1 MNLNKKFK
9 RNKGITLIALVV
21 TIIVLLILAGISIS
35 MLTGQ
40 NGILNRAA
48 EAKSKNGTAQNE
60 DLVKLSTMDAL
71 SQGLGTITDA
81 NLKTALNNHIGEGK
95 YEITGDAT
103 NGWTVTVD
111 GKDYRVEA
119 TGIVNGNGS
128 STGSVNWNK
137 ILEDANKNP
146 ESMKHK
152 EQVKS
157 SFIGIGTDGKPV
169 NMDLWKPTKDGDG
182 WSLMSIMSAYEQEY
196 AYNGGIDD
204 DGKIVGKIPQY
215 IYNGEEGKFT
225 EVTDLTYTFLHCT
238 GLRIAPEIPGS
249 VTSMA
254 STFQDCTGLTTAP
267 EIPNSVTNISSTFSG
282 CTGLTTAP
290 EIPNSVTNM
299 SNTFSG
305 CTGLTTAPEIPNSVT
320 NMPSAFSGCTGLTT
334 APEIPNSVTDMPS
347 AFSGCTGLTTAPEIP
362 NSVTNMIRTFYGC
375 TGLTTAPKIPNSVT
389 RIDYTFS
396 GCTGLTTAPEIP
408 GSVTSMENT
417 FEGCTGLTTAPE
429 IPNSVT
435 NMIRT
440 FDGCTNLTGEITI
453 NANLNSSD
461 VSWCFW
467 GTTKPIQLTGTCPIL
482 SKLAETSS
490 KGNVT
495 VK

>member
-40 NGILNRAA
+40 NGILNRAS
-48 EAKSKNGTAQNE
+48 EAKKLNGIAQNE
-60 DLVKLSTMDAL
+60 ELVKLSAMDAL

-81 NLKTALNNHIGEGK
+81 NLKTALNSNIGEGK

-111 GKDYRVEA
+111 GQDYRVEA
-119 TGIVNGNGS
+119 TG
-128 STGSVNWNK
+128 GSVNWNK

-169 NMDLWKPTKDGDG
+169 NMDLWRTSKKGDG
-182 WSLMSIMSAYEQEY
+182 TWGIFSCESAYAMDY
-196 AYNGGIDD
+196 AYDGGIDD

-215 IYNGEEGKFT
+215 IYSKEEERFV
-225 EVTDLTYTFLHCT
+225 EVTDLSRAFYRCT
-238 GLRIAPEIPGS
+238 GLTTAPEIPSS
-249 VTSMA
+249 VIYMSETFTDCKRLTTAPEIPNSVKDMDY
-254 STFQDCTGLTTAP
+254 TFQWCTGLTTAP
-267 EIPNSVTNISSTFSG
+267 EIPNSVTSIDYTFDGCTGLTTAPEIPNSVTSMSSTFSG

-290 EIPNSVTNM
+290 EIPNSVTSM
-299 SNTFSG
+299 SSTFSG

-320 NMPSAFSGCTGLTT
+320 RMT
-334 APEIPNSVTDMPS
+334 
-347 AFSGCTGLTTAPEIP
+347 
-362 NSVTNMIRTFYGC
+362 RTF
-375 TGLTTAPKIPNSVT
+375 S
-389 RIDYTFS
+389 
-396 GCTGLTTAPEIP
+396 
-408 GSVTSMENT
+408 
-417 FEGCTGLTTAPE
+417 
-429 IPNSVT
+429 
-435 NMIRT
+435 
-440 FDGCTNLTGEITI
+440 GCTNLTGEITI
-453 NANLNSSD
+453 NANLDGSSKW
-461 VSWCFW
+461 VYGSCFD

-482 SKLAETSS
+482 SELAKTSEN
-490 KGNVT
+490 GNVT

>member
-21 TIIVLLILAGISIS
+21 TIIVLLILVGISIS

-40 NGILNRAA
+40 NGILNRAS
-48 EAKSKNGTAQNE
+48 EAKNLNGIAQNE
-60 DLVKLSTMDAL
+60 ELVKLSAMDAL

-81 NLKTALNNHIGEGK
+81 NLKTALNSNIGEGK

-111 GKDYRVEA
+111 GQDYRVEA
-119 TGIVNGNGS
+119 TGGSGNMD
-128 STGSVNWNK
+128 K

-169 NMDLWKPTKDGDG
+169 NMDLWRPSKKGDG
-182 WSLMSIMSAYEQEY
+182 TWGIFSCESAYAYEY
-196 AYNGGIDD
+196 AYDGGIDD

-225 EVTDLTYTFLHCT
+225 EVTDLSNTFYRCT
-238 GLRIAPEIPGS
+238 GLTTAPEIPSSVIYMTATFAECKRLTTAPEIPNSVKKMNTTFAWCTGLTTAPKIPNS
-249 VTSMA
+249 VTSIDY
-254 STFQDCTGLTTAP
+254 TFRGCTGLTTAP
-267 EIPNSVTNISSTFSG
+267 EIPNSVTRMDSTFSECTGLTTAPEIPNSVMNMSSTFSG

-290 EIPNSVTNM
+290 EIPNSVTSM
-299 SNTFSG
+299 SY
-305 CTGLTTAPEIPNSVT
+305 
-320 NMPSAFSGCTGLTT
+320 AFSGCTGLTT
-334 APEIPNSVTDMPS
+334 APEIPNSVTSMHS
-347 AFSGCTGLTTAPEIP
+347 
-362 NSVTNMIRTFYGC
+362 
-375 TGLTTAPKIPNSVT
+375 
-389 RIDYTFS
+389 TFS
-396 GCTGLTTAPEIP
+396 
-408 GSVTSMENT
+408 
-417 FEGCTGLTTAPE
+417 
-429 IPNSVT
+429 
-435 NMIRT
+435 
-440 FDGCTNLTGEITI
+440 GCTNLTGEITI
-453 NANLNSSD
+453 NANLNSSEKWIYED
-461 VSWCFW
+461 CFS
-467 GTTKPIQLTGTCPIL
+467 GTTKPIQLTGTCTIL

-490 KGNVT
+490 NGNVT

>member
-21 TIIVLLILAGISIS
+21 TIIVLLILVGISIS

-40 NGILNRAA
+40 NGILNRAS
-48 EAKSKNGTAQNE
+48 EAKSKNGTAQNG

-81 NLKTALNNHIGEGK
+81 NLKTALNNNIGEGK

-111 GKDYRVEA
+111 GQDYRVEA
-119 TGIVNGNGS
+119 TGIVNENGS

-169 NMDLWKPTKDGDG
+169 NMDLWKPSKKEDGTWG
-182 WSLMSIMSAYEQEY
+182 IFSCESAYAREY
-196 AYNGGIDD
+196 AYDGGIDD

-225 EVTDLTYTFLHCT
+225 EVTDLSDAFY
-238 GLRIAPEIPGS
+238 
-249 VTSMA
+249 
-254 STFQDCTGLTTAP
+254 
-267 EIPNSVTNISSTFSG
+267 G

-290 EIPNSVTNM
+290 EIPSGVIYMTE
-299 SNTFSG
+299 TFAD
-305 CTGLTTAPEIPNSVT
+305 CKR
-320 NMPSAFSGCTGLTT
+320 LTT
-334 APEIPNSVTDMPS
+334 APEIPNSVTDM
-347 AFSGCTGLTTAPEIP
+347 
-362 NSVTNMIRTFYGC
+362 RW
-375 TGLTTAPKIPNSVT
+375 
-389 RIDYTFS
+389 TFS
-396 GCTGLTTAPEIP
+396 
-408 GSVTSMENT
+408 
-417 FEGCTGLTTAPE
+417 
-429 IPNSVT
+429 
-435 NMIRT
+435 R
-440 FDGCTNLTGEITI
+440 CTNLTGEITI
-453 NANLNSSD
+453 NANLTKKWTYEN
-461 VSWCFW
+461 CFW
-467 GTTKPIQLTGTCPIL
+467 DTTKPIQLTGTCPIL
-482 SKLAETSS
+482 SDLAETSS
-490 KGNVT
+490 NGNVT

>member
-40 NGILNRAA
+40 NGILNRAS
-48 EAKSKNGTAQNE
+48 EAKNLNGIAQNGE
-60 DLVKLSTMDAL
+60 LVKLSAMDAL

-81 NLKTALNNHIGEGK
+81 NLKTALNSNIGEGK

-111 GKDYRVEA
+111 GQDYRVEA
-119 TGIVNGNGS
+119 TGGSGNMD
-128 STGSVNWNK
+128 K

-169 NMDLWKPTKDGDG
+169 NMDLWRTSKKEDGTWG
-182 WSLMSIMSAYEQEY
+182 IFSCESAYAYEY
-196 AYNGGIDD
+196 AYDGGIDD

-225 EVTDLTYTFLHCT
+225 EVTDLSNTFYRCT
-238 GLRIAPEIPGS
+238 GLTTAPEIPSS
-249 VTSMA
+249 VIYMTA
-254 STFQDCTGLTTAP
+254 TFAECKRLTTAPEIPNSVKKMNTTFAWCTGLTTAP
-267 EIPNSVTNISSTFSG
+267 EIPNSVTRMDSTFSE

-290 EIPNSVTNM
+290 EIPNSVTRM
-299 SNTFSG
+299 DSTFS
-305 CTGLTTAPEIPNSVT
+305 E
-320 NMPSAFSGCTGLTT
+320 CTGLTT
-334 APEIPNSVTDMPS
+334 APEIPNSVTDMDWT
-347 AFSGCTGLTTAPEIP
+347 FSRCTGLTTAPEIP
-362 NSVTNMIRTFYGC
+362 NSVTSMH
-375 TGLTTAPKIPNSVT
+375 S
-389 RIDYTFS
+389 TFS
-396 GCTGLTTAPEIP
+396 
-408 GSVTSMENT
+408 
-417 FEGCTGLTTAPE
+417 
-429 IPNSVT
+429 
-435 NMIRT
+435 
-440 FDGCTNLTGEITI
+440 GCTNLTGEITI
-453 NANLNSSD
+453 NANLNSSEKWIYED
-461 VSWCFW
+461 CFS
-467 GTTKPIQLTGTCPIL
+467 GTTKPIQLTGTCTIL

-490 KGNVT
+490 NGNVT

>member
-40 NGILNRAA
+40 NGILNRAS
-48 EAKSKNGTAQNE
+48 EAKNLNGIAQNGE
-60 DLVKLSTMDAL
+60 LVKLSAMDAL

-81 NLKTALNNHIGEGK
+81 NLKTALNSNIGEGK

-111 GKDYRVEA
+111 EQDYRVEA

-128 STGSVNWNK
+128 STGSGNWDK

-169 NMDLWKPTKDGDG
+169 NMDLWRTSKKEDGTWG
-182 WSLMSIMSAYEQEY
+182 IFSCESAYAYEY
-196 AYNGGIDD
+196 AYDGGIDD

-225 EVTDLTYTFLHCT
+225 EVTDLSNTFY
-238 GLRIAPEIPGS
+238 R
-249 VTSMA
+249 
-254 STFQDCTGLTTAP
+254 CTGLTTAP
-267 EIPNSVTNISSTFSG
+267 EIPSSVIYMNSTFAECKRLTTAPEIPNSVKEMYSTFIWCKGLTTAPKIPNSVTSMSDTFSGCTGLTTAPKIPNSVTSMSSTFSG

-290 EIPNSVTNM
+290 EIPNSVTDM
-299 SNTFSG
+299 CLTFSE

-320 NMPSAFSGCTGLTT
+320 YM
-334 APEIPNSVTDMPS
+334 
-347 AFSGCTGLTTAPEIP
+347 
-362 NSVTNMIRTFYGC
+362 RW
-375 TGLTTAPKIPNSVT
+375 
-389 RIDYTFS
+389 TFS
-396 GCTGLTTAPEIP
+396 
-408 GSVTSMENT
+408 
-417 FEGCTGLTTAPE
+417 
-429 IPNSVT
+429 
-435 NMIRT
+435 
-440 FDGCTNLTGEITI
+440 GCTNLTGEITI
-453 NANLNSSD
+453 NANLNSSEELTYAD
-461 VSWCFW
+461 CFSD
-467 GTTKPIQLTGTCPIL
+467 TTKPIQLTGTCTIL

-490 KGNVT
+490 NGNVT

>member
-21 TIIVLLILAGISIS
+21 TIIVLLILVGISIS

-40 NGILNRAA
+40 NGILNRAS
-48 EAKSKNGTAQNE
+48 EAKNLNGIAQNE
-60 DLVKLSTMDAL
+60 ELVKLSAMDAL

-81 NLKTALNNHIGEGK
+81 NLKTALNSNIGEGK

-111 GKDYRVEA
+111 GQDYRVEA
-119 TGIVNGNGS
+119 TGGSGNMD
-128 STGSVNWNK
+128 K

-169 NMDLWKPTKDGDG
+169 NMDLWRPSKKGDG
-182 WSLMSIMSAYEQEY
+182 TWGIFSCESAYAYEY
-196 AYNGGIDD
+196 AYDGWIDD

-225 EVTDLTYTFLHCT
+225 EVTDLSNTFYRCT
-238 GLRIAPEIPGS
+238 GLTTAPEIPSSVIYMTATFAECKRLTTAPEIPNSVKKMNTTFAWCTGLTTAPKIPNS
-249 VTSMA
+249 VTSIDY
-254 STFQDCTGLTTAP
+254 TFRGCTGLTTAP
-267 EIPNSVTNISSTFSG
+267 EIPNSVTRMDSTFSECTGLTTAPEIPNSVMNMSSTFSG

-290 EIPNSVTNM
+290 EIPNSVTSM
-299 SNTFSG
+299 SY
-305 CTGLTTAPEIPNSVT
+305 
-320 NMPSAFSGCTGLTT
+320 AFSGCTGLTT
-334 APEIPNSVTDMPS
+334 APEIPNSVTSMHS
-347 AFSGCTGLTTAPEIP
+347 
-362 NSVTNMIRTFYGC
+362 
-375 TGLTTAPKIPNSVT
+375 
-389 RIDYTFS
+389 TFS
-396 GCTGLTTAPEIP
+396 
-408 GSVTSMENT
+408 
-417 FEGCTGLTTAPE
+417 
-429 IPNSVT
+429 
-435 NMIRT
+435 
-440 FDGCTNLTGEITI
+440 GCTNLTGEITI
-453 NANLNSSD
+453 NANLNSSEKWIYED
-461 VSWCFW
+461 CFS
-467 GTTKPIQLTGTCPIL
+467 GTTKPIQLTGTCTIL

-490 KGNVT
+490 NGNVT

>member
-40 NGILNRAA
+40 NGILNRAS
-48 EAKSKNGTAQNE
+48 EAKNLNGIAQNGE
-60 DLVKLSTMDAL
+60 LVKLSAMDAL

-81 NLKTALNNHIGEGK
+81 NLKTALNSNIGEGK

-111 GKDYRVEA
+111 GQDYRVEA
-119 TGIVNGNGS
+119 TG
-128 STGSVNWNK
+128 GSVNWDK

-169 NMDLWKPTKDGDG
+169 NMDLWRTSKKGDG
-182 WSLMSIMSAYEQEY
+182 TWGIFSCESAYAWEDAY
-196 AYNGGIDD
+196 AGGIDD

-215 IYNGEEGKFT
+215 IYSKEEERFV
-225 EVTDLTYTFLHCT
+225 EVTDLSDTFYGCT
-238 GLRIAPEIPGS
+238 GLTTAPEIPSGVIDMRETFAECTRLTTAPEIPSSVKYMNSTFRWCTGLTTAPEIPGS
-249 VTSMA
+249 VTSMEG
-254 STFQDCTGLTTAP
+254 TFKECTGLTTAP
-267 EIPNSVTNISSTFSG
+267 EIPNSVTNMNDTFSGCTGLTTAPKIPNSVTSMSSTFSG

-290 EIPNSVTNM
+290 EIPNSVTSM
-299 SNTFSG
+299 SSTFSG

-320 NMPSAFSGCTGLTT
+320 RMYC
-334 APEIPNSVTDMPS
+334 
-347 AFSGCTGLTTAPEIP
+347 
-362 NSVTNMIRTFYGC
+362 
-375 TGLTTAPKIPNSVT
+375 
-389 RIDYTFS
+389 TFS
-396 GCTGLTTAPEIP
+396 
-408 GSVTSMENT
+408 
-417 FEGCTGLTTAPE
+417 
-429 IPNSVT
+429 
-435 NMIRT
+435 
-440 FDGCTNLTGEITI
+440 GCTNLTGEITI
-453 NANLNSSD
+453 NANLNSSEEWTYED
-461 VSWCFW
+461 CFSD
-467 GTTKPIQLTGTCPIL
+467 TTKPIQLTGTCPIL

-490 KGNVT
+490 NGNVT

>member
-81 NLKTALNNHIGEGK
+81 NLKTALNNNIGEEK

-111 GKDYRVEA
+111 GQDYRVEA

-128 STGSVNWNK
+128 STGSVNWDK

-182 WSLMSIMSAYEQEY
+182 WSLMSIMSAYDQEEVY
-196 AYNGGIDD
+196 DGGIDD
-204 DGKIVGKIPQY
+204 DGRIVGKMPQY
-215 IYNGEEGKFT
+215 IYSEEEERFM
-225 EVTDLTYTFLHCT
+225 EVTRLWRTFLGCT

-249 VTSMA
+249 VTSM
-254 STFQDCTGLTTAP
+254 
-267 EIPNSVTNISSTFSG
+267 E
-282 CTGLTTAP
+282 
-290 EIPNSVTNM
+290 
-299 SNTFSG
+299 
-305 CTGLTTAPEIPNSVT
+305 
-320 NMPSAFSGCTGLTT
+320 SA
-334 APEIPNSVTDMPS
+334 
-347 AFSGCTGLTTAPEIP
+347 
-362 NSVTNMIRTFYGC
+362 
-375 TGLTTAPKIPNSVT
+375 
-389 RIDYTFS
+389 
-396 GCTGLTTAPEIP
+396 
-408 GSVTSMENT
+408 

-435 NMIRT
+435 YMYRT
-440 FDGCTNLTGEITI
+440 FLGCTNLTGKITI
-453 NANLNSSD
+453 NANLNSSEKWTYTD
-461 VSWCFW
+461 CFSD
-467 GTTKPIQLTGTCPIL
+467 TTKPIQLTGTCPIL
-482 SKLAETSS
+482 SELVKTSS
-490 KGNVT
+490 NGNVT

>member
-40 NGILNRAA
+40 NGILNRAS
-48 EAKSKNGTAQNE
+48 EEKNLNGIAQNGE
-60 DLVKLSTMDAL
+60 LVKLSAMDAL

-81 NLKTALNNHIGEGK
+81 NLKTALNSNIGEGK

-111 GKDYRVEA
+111 EQDYRVEA

-128 STGSVNWNK
+128 STGSGNWDK

-169 NMDLWKPTKDGDG
+169 NMDLWRTSKKEDGTWG
-182 WSLMSIMSAYEQEY
+182 IFSCESAYAYEY
-196 AYNGGIDD
+196 AYDGGIDD

-225 EVTDLTYTFLHCT
+225 EVTDLSNTFYRCT
-238 GLRIAPEIPGS
+238 GLTTAPEIPSS
-249 VTSMA
+249 VIYMTA
-254 STFQDCTGLTTAP
+254 TFAECKRLTTAPEIPNSVKKMNTTFAWCTGLTTAP
-267 EIPNSVTNISSTFSG
+267 EIPNSVTSIDYTFRG

-290 EIPNSVTNM
+290 EIPNSVTRM
-299 SNTFSG
+299 DSTFSE

-320 NMPSAFSGCTGLTT
+320 RMDSTFSECTGLTT
-334 APEIPNSVTDMPS
+334 APEIPNSVTDMDWT
-347 AFSGCTGLTTAPEIP
+347 FSRCTGLTTAPEIP
-362 NSVTNMIRTFYGC
+362 NSVTSMH
-375 TGLTTAPKIPNSVT
+375 S
-389 RIDYTFS
+389 TFS
-396 GCTGLTTAPEIP
+396 
-408 GSVTSMENT
+408 
-417 FEGCTGLTTAPE
+417 
-429 IPNSVT
+429 
-435 NMIRT
+435 
-440 FDGCTNLTGEITI
+440 GCTNLTGEITI
-453 NANLNSSD
+453 NANLNSSEKWIYED
-461 VSWCFW
+461 CFS
-467 GTTKPIQLTGTCPIL
+467 GTTKPIQLTGTCTIL

-490 KGNVT
+490 NGNVT

>member
-40 NGILNRAA
+40 NGILNRAS
-48 EAKSKNGTAQNE
+48 EAKNLNGIAQNGE
-60 DLVKLSTMDAL
+60 LVKLSAMDAL

-81 NLKTALNNHIGEGK
+81 NLKTALNSNIGEGK

-111 GKDYRVEA
+111 EQDYRVEA

-128 STGSVNWNK
+128 STGSGNWDK

-169 NMDLWKPTKDGDG
+169 NMDLWRTSKKEDGTWG
-182 WSLMSIMSAYEQEY
+182 IFSCESAYAYEY
-196 AYNGGIDD
+196 AYDGGIDD

-215 IYNGEEGKFT
+215 IYSKEEERFV
-225 EVTDLTYTFLHCT
+225 EVTDLSRAFYRCT
-238 GLRIAPEIPGS
+238 RLTTAPEIPSS
-249 VTSMA
+249 VIYMSE
-254 STFQDCTGLTTAP
+254 TFAECKRLTTAPEIPNSVKDMDYTFRWCTGLTTAP
-267 EIPNSVTNISSTFSG
+267 EIPNSVTSIDYTFDGCTGLTTAPEIPNSVTSMSSTFSG

-299 SNTFSG
+299 NGTFSGCTGLTTAPKIPNSVTSMSSTFSG

-320 NMPSAFSGCTGLTT
+320 GMSWTFSRCTGLTT
-334 APEIPNSVTDMPS
+334 APEIPNSVTSMH
-347 AFSGCTGLTTAPEIP
+347 C
-362 NSVTNMIRTFYGC
+362 
-375 TGLTTAPKIPNSVT
+375 
-389 RIDYTFS
+389 TFS
-396 GCTGLTTAPEIP
+396 
-408 GSVTSMENT
+408 
-417 FEGCTGLTTAPE
+417 
-429 IPNSVT
+429 
-435 NMIRT
+435 
-440 FDGCTNLTGEITI
+440 GCTNLTGEITI
-453 NANLNSSD
+453 NANLNSSEEWD
-461 VSWCFW
+461 YEDCFSD
-467 GTTKPIQLTGTCPIL
+467 TTKPIQLTGTCTIL

-490 KGNVT
+490 NGNVT